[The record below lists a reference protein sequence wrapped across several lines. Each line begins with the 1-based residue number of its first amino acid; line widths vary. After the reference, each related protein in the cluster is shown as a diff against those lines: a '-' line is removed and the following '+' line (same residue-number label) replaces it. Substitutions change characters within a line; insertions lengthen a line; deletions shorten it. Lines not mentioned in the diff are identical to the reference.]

1 MSIFLSSILFIRII
15 NETSFLTDTRETA
28 IVNSLLAAGAGRRIA
43 AACRDEKL
51 ANCTC
56 KVDGTNGVVNNTYI
70 TYDCSYNGDV
80 AEKLMLDFFEE
91 SNTTNYPKWSIAK
104 KVENRNHKIGFNV
117 SNIFWIVI
125 KSLLVLLYL
134 EWRTLDDKS
143 ITTWLSFRAH
153 QLLISFNK
161 FLLIT

>member
-1 MSIFLSSILFIRII
+1 MSIFLSSISFIRII
-15 NETSFLTDTRETA
+15 NKTSFLTDTRETA
-28 IVNSLLAAGAGRRIA
+28 VVNSLLAAGAGRRIA

-56 KVDGTNGVVNNTYI
+56 KVDGTNGIVNNTYI

-91 SNTTNYPKWSIAK
+91 SNTTNYHKWSIAK

-117 SNIFWIVI
+117 SNIC
-125 KSLLVLLYL
+125 
-134 EWRTLDDKS
+134 
-143 ITTWLSFRAH
+143 
-153 QLLISFNK
+153 
-161 FLLIT
+161 